1 MGTCSLVEA
10 FADTEAA
17 EGESGKS
24 TGKAA
29 YGSFRPAGRPAL
41 VRRPLPAALS
51 AGPLPAALPT
61 GAAAT

>member
-24 TGKAA
+24 TGKAV
-29 YGSFRPAGRPAL
+29 YGSFRPAGR
-41 VRRPLPAALS
+41 S
-51 AGPLPAALPT
+51 APVHRPLPAALPT